1 MKKDEPV
8 TDEHPGTDEL
18 ARRLEAY
25 AAARLTPDRFAVARM
40 RGRILDAAERR
51 AALLR
56 TMDEATSRPVPL
68 RTRRMAAR
76 RRAAGLLL
84 AATLG
89 LTLATGVTA
98 ASMAGGPLYGARL
111 WIESVTLPSD
121 GDART
126 SARVAQLTDRLAEAQ
141 HAAGAGDGSAVAAA
155 LEAYREDVAEALEEA
170 GGDDDRLARLQAAL
184 GTHIAVLE
192 ALLGIVPDQAR
203 DAIGDALDSSHRAVD
218 RIEADTPD
226 PKPSKDPGGPDASR
240 HPDRTDHPGRS
251 DTSEA
256 PSSP

>member
-1 MKKDEPV
+1 MTKDEPV
-8 TDEHPGTDEL
+8 HDDHPGTDEL

-51 AALLR
+51 AVLLR
-56 TMDEATSRPVPL
+56 TVDEATSRPVPL
-68 RTRRMAAR
+68 RTSRAAGR

-126 SARVAQLTDRLAEAQ
+126 AARVAQLTDRLAEAQ
-141 HAAGAGDGSAVAAA
+141 HAAGAGDQAAVAAA
-155 LEAYREDVAEALEEA
+155 LEAYRAEMAATLDEA

-192 ALLGIVPDQAR
+192 ALLGSVPDQAR

-218 RIEADTPD
+218 RINADDPD
-226 PKPSKDPGGPDASR
+226 PKPSKDPGGPDASHR
-240 HPDRTDHPGRS
+240 PGRTDHPNGSGAR
-251 DTSEA
+251 EVP
-256 PSSP
+256 PSP